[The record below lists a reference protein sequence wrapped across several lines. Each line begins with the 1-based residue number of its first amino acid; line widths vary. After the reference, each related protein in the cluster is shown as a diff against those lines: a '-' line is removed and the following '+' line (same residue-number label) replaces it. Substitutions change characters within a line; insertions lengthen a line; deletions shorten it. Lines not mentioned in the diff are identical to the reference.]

1 MNPDI
6 LFNRLEQ
13 RTERELFRR
22 SFKAAAD
29 SQDSMFKKFENRK
42 REQLK
47 VTIAKEVKWFLITII
62 LAPVIGFVFFYAFAN
77 LMQETMIEL
86 AIFFNGVETLFLV
99 ISGITFLGI
108 YVARRIIWA
117 LKQ

>member
-6 LFNRLEQ
+6 LFTRLEQ

-29 SQDSMFKKFENRK
+29 SQDSLFKKFENRK

-47 VTIAKEVKWFLITII
+47 VTVAREVKWFFITTL
-62 LAPVIGFVFFYAFAN
+62 LAPIIGFIFFYAFAN

-99 ISGITFLGI
+99 ISGVTFIGI
-108 YVARRIIWA
+108 YIARLIIWA
-117 LKQ
+117 LKH

>member
-29 SQDSMFKKFENRK
+29 SQDSLFKKFENRK
-42 REQLK
+42 RE
-47 VTIAKEVKWFLITII
+47 
-62 LAPVIGFVFFYAFAN
+62 

-99 ISGITFLGI
+99 ISGITFIGI
-108 YVARRIIWA
+108 YLARLIIWA